1 MEINMMKIEPNNNVL
16 AADHLLQENESLA
29 EKLTVKDVRMHNQF
43 IVKNESSST
52 MTEMNN
58 VNGNAN

>member
-1 MEINMMKIEPNNNVL
+1 MMKIEPNNNVL